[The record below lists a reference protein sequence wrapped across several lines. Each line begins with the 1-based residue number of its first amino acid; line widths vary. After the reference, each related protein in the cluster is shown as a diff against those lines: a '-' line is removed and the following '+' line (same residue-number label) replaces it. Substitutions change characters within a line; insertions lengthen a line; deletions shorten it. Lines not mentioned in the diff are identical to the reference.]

1 MRLKSQTVCK
11 YGKTLL
17 ITANKDRVDPKN
29 GKGAKNNR
37 SVSKNFKHN
46 HVETKLHQFH
56 HSSSASG
63 LKLVAA
69 MSKGRGAA
77 KLAATLAMDVPA
89 WRMRPQ
95 QEDTVIESSLESGD
109 RGQAAT
115 QWLPAVESGA
125 RAGDGNGSGSF
136 DNMYEVHRGTTAWRR
151 ERRRSGPPLLPLR
164 KGVRIG

>member
-1 MRLKSQTVCK
+1 MQIRKNF
-11 YGKTLL
+11 
-17 ITANKDRVDPKN
+17 ANCGPKMPEATQKQE
-29 GKGAKNNR
+29 KGATNNR

-46 HVETKLHQFH
+46 HGETKLHHFH

-77 KLAATLAMDVPA
+77 KLAATRVMDVPA

-109 RGQAAT
+109 
-115 QWLPAVESGA
+115 
-125 RAGDGNGSGSF
+125 
-136 DNMYEVHRGTTAWRR
+136 
-151 ERRRSGPPLLPLR
+151 
-164 KGVRIG
+164 